1 MLVRIQW
8 FAAGAVVGSLGT
20 VYGLY
25 RLRQTQQR
33 VVDPDKLVDSVGG
46 ALKTVGR
53 SVRDAWD
60 ESREAIDEAEQELRD
75 DYLDRRPRLR
85 SAPA

>member
-8 FAAGAVVGSLGT
+8 FAAGAVAGSLGT

-33 VVDPDKLVDSVGG
+33 IVDPDQLVDSVGG
-46 ALKTVGR
+46 AIKTVSR

-60 ESREAIDEAEQELRD
+60 ESREAIDEAERELRD
-75 DYLDRRPRLR
+75 DYFDRRPRLR